1 MILPGGNTKIT
12 GVDFDLPEGIDTS
25 EWDAKLPED
34 LQALVKAE
42 KEQAAKKLSADVE
55 QNEREVKTRSR
66 ARIRLAAWHPAPSS
80 AARPGPTTPTPRSRR
95 MERCRR
101 SRRRRPRWRKPVGC

>member
-42 KEQAAKKLSADVE
+42 KEQAAKKAAKKAKKAAD
-55 QNEREVKTRSR
+55 K
-66 ARIRLAAWHPAPSS
+66 AAKA
-80 AARPGPTTPTPRSRR
+80 
-95 MERCRR
+95 
-101 SRRRRPRWRKPVGC
+101 

>member
-1 MILPGGNTKIT
+1 MYDLHTTYTTLTHTNPPPIYLRTTLSVHYTPKFTVMILPGGNTKIT

-42 KEQAAKKLSADVE
+42 KEQAAKKAAKKAKKAAD
-55 QNEREVKTRSR
+55 K
-66 ARIRLAAWHPAPSS
+66 AAKA
-80 AARPGPTTPTPRSRR
+80 
-95 MERCRR
+95 
-101 SRRRRPRWRKPVGC
+101 K